1 MAALDFTDFY
11 NGSFAGVP
19 FWEQAPDGFFAAGA
33 DALEETA
40 KLRIPGG
47 DVTVIQKFGL
57 ATRTFEKP
65 VAMMAADYAAM
76 VAKRGQ
82 TGTLIHHGGTI
93 TVFLDGLLQP
103 RETDLEL
110 GIWNVTLRFT
120 L

>member
-1 MAALDFTDFY
+1 MALDFTNQYD
-11 NGSFAGVP
+11 GSFAGVP
-19 FWEQAPDGFFAAGA
+19 FWEQAPDGFYAPGA
-33 DALEETA
+33 DALEEVA
-40 KLRIPGG
+40 KIRIPGS
-47 DVTVIQKFGL
+47 DVTEIQTFGL

-65 VAMMAADYAAM
+65 VAMMAADFAAM
-76 VAKRGQ
+76 AAKRGT

-103 RETDLEL
+103 RETDLGL